1 MYSHEIEQILKNQNY
16 NIDSETYVNICD
28 TSTQISKAKYNS
40 YNDKYELWTSDN
52 YYWKFSVYRKDD
64 EQ

>member
-28 TSTQISKAKYNS
+28 TSAQISKAKYNS

>member
-40 YNDKYELWTSDN
+40 YIDKYELWTSDN

-64 EQ
+64 KQ

>member
-16 NIDSETYVNICD
+16 NIDSETYINICD

-40 YNDKYELWTSDN
+40 YIDKYEL
-52 YYWKFSVYRKDD
+52 
-64 EQ
+64 